1 MDFNTYI
8 NIMKNVLDCSS
19 LTKTIRVLIECIV
32 KSDVEKKRLL
42 NIKDETLR
50 KYVSNIDLDSDRVIE
65 PVRKSVYKLFKNI
78 KKADLDIDKLIG
90 FLNNKKSSLEIFFPP
105 YIPDDM
111 KNDVV
116 NIAANMFYNFIIN
129 SNYTNPYIKKHT
141 PKYNNEVNSLLTEAS
156 YRCSYCK
163 RSLYFD
169 HPQTKP
175 LYEVLLLTSRS
186 IKSDKNLNTTVNSIK
201 HKLILCPICKTRYK
215 LMHIPS
221 DNTLINYKDM
231 LAYASAHRIEE
242 HINTEKI
249 LINIEKIKEINDMYN
264 SGDIKP
270 LCESDFTEY
279 YPKRIEEK
287 LDDCDAILCERIKS
301 DNAIFFQYY
310 KQYLQQIFTYG
321 DTNFDVI
328 RNFIKEQYKSKEKI
342 IDDYGEICYYLVE
355 SIRKA
360 LDLNVITSELL
371 IAYFIQDCE
380 VF

>member
-1 MDFNTYI
+1 
-8 NIMKNVLDCSS
+8 MKKVFECTRLTDTVRFLIDHIVISEDKKKEILD
-19 LTKTIRVLIECIV
+19 L
-32 KSDVEKKRLL
+32 
-42 NIKDETLR
+42 KDETLR
-50 KYVSNIDLDSDRVIE
+50 KYVSKIDFEAMPIQFNP

-78 KKADLDIDKLIG
+78 KVTDLSEDGIYYLFDETKRNRLKHYFNTCNYIYNKDDIVITAYEMLKNII
-90 FLNNKKSSLEIFFPP
+90 LNS
-105 YIPDDM
+105 D
-111 KNDVV
+111 
-116 NIAANMFYNFIIN
+116 
-129 SNYTNPYIKKHT
+129 YTNPYIKKHT
-141 PKYNNEVNSLLTEAS
+141 PKYNNEIKTLLTEAGF
-156 YRCSYCK
+156 RCSYCK
-163 RSLYFD
+163 KSLFFD
-169 HPQTKP
+169 FPETNP
-175 LYEVLLLTSRS
+175 LYEMYLLTSS
-186 IKSDKNLNTTVNSIK
+186 NINSGNKLNVTANSIN
-201 HKLILCPICKTRYK
+201 HKIILCPICKTKNTLKY
-215 LMHIPS
+215 IPS
-221 DNTLINYKDM
+221 ENDLIIEKGV
-231 LAYASAHRIEE
+231 LAFTSAKRIEE
-242 HINTEKI
+242 QVSTEKI
-249 LINIEKIKEINDMYN
+249 LINMEKIKEINDMYN

-380 VF
+380 VFK